1 MYNKVLCIKHI
12 FCTRMLISI
21 QVSCLKAKYS
31 KYTSILLLLFY
42 RIAKPVEYYRKF
54 LEKDVRPDGRELGE
68 FRRTVLNIGCITT
81 AEGSALVKLGN
92 TTIMCGI
99 KAELAAPKPAEP
111 DRGFIVPNVQLTPL
125 CSPHFRPGPPS
136 EQAQVMSQFIA
147 EVIKN
152 SGCVDCQNLCVVPG
166 KLVWVL
172 HCDLMC
178 LDYDGNVYDTA
189 VLALLAAFRNTR
201 LPHVEEKEEVPEVT
215 MDKTCSLIVS
225 SQPVSSTFSIFDD
238 RILFVDPTVEEEG
251 LATGMV
257 TVVTVGNKLCMVH
270 KPGGS
275 PLKSEQLLTCFDRA
289 FDRSKEVLRLI
300 EETILSVER

>member
-1 MYNKVLCIKHI
+1 MK
-12 FCTRMLISI
+12 M
-21 QVSCLKAKYS
+21 
-31 KYTSILLLLFY
+31 
-42 RIAKPVEYYRKF
+42 
-54 LEKDVRPDGRELGE
+54 
-68 FRRTVLNIGCITT
+68 
-81 AEGSALVKLGN
+81 GN

-136 EQAQVMSQFIA
+136 EQAQVLSQFVA

-152 SGCVDCQNLCVVPG
+152 SGCVDCKDLCVIPG

-172 HCDLMC
+172 NCDLMC
-178 LDYDGNVYDTA
+178 LDYDGNVFDTA
-189 VLALLAAFRNTR
+189 MLALLAAFRNTR
-201 LPHVEEKEEVPEVT
+201 LPLVEEKEETTEVT
-215 MDKTCSLIVS
+215 MEKTSPLMVS
-225 SQPVSSTFSIFDD
+225 SQPVSCTFSIFDD

-251 LATGMV
+251 LATGIVTIV
-257 TVVTVGNKLCMVH
+257 TVRDKLCMVH

-275 PLKSEQLLTCFDRA
+275 PLKSDQLLTCFDRA
-289 FDRSKEVLRLI
+289 FDRSREVLRLI